1 MKQPLS
7 QSQYHFS
14 KIGQDFK
21 MCVETEKNK
30 RTDRLQ
36 NTILSGICSN
46 QILTKVLRNG
56 QEKKRLLFICV
67 GGKCI
72 YMQKTETRFLSS
84 VIKSTYLHMDSHI
97 RSETIKIWRSALG
110 Y

>member
-1 MKQPLS
+1 MSFLT
-7 QSQYHFS
+7 
-14 KIGQDFK
+14 KIGQNFK

-46 QILTKVLRNG
+46 QILTKVSRNG
-56 QEKKRLLFICV
+56 QENGDFFLFML
-67 GGKCI
+67 GENGI

-84 VIKSTYLHMDSHI
+84 VIKSAHSHMDSHI
-97 RSETIKIWRSALG
+97 RSEIIKLWRSALG